1 MTSIKTIQAHSD
13 IKIQIPD
20 QNLSLM
26 FFFSFFTNLNFIQLC
41 FLCTRSICIV
51 GVIFNSRHIFFFWL
65 NKIYI
70 NKTGYSLAY
79 IVHQWSV
86 QTITYTSRRPCIT
99 KVDQTAPKPTR
110 NSALLLTNREISLDV
125 RVKVTKHGTI
135 PYVAYGLLFYSNF
148 VPKMH
153 RF

>member
-86 QTITYTSRRPCIT
+86 QLHMLHGDHASPKLT
-99 KVDQTAPKPTR
+99 KQLQNPQETQ
-110 NSALLLTNREISLDV
+110 LLLTNREISLDV